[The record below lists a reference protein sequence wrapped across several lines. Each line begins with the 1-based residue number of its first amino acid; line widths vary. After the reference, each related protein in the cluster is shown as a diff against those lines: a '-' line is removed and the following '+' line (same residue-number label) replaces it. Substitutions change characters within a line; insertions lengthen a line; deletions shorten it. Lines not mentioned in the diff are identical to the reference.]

1 MKQPSDYAR
10 LVKYKAKYL
19 ERSDTLPTNV
29 IAQKELIEAHQKLH
43 FANFFSYEQR
53 TRTLLDAQGISTT
66 LYPFFLSFSRQ
77 VYRLSQ
83 QFSGESLLLNVN
95 ILLLVWVGRGL
106 TQAILET
113 IRDDVWHI
121 DAPAP

>member
-19 ERSDTLPTNV
+19 ERSDGLPTNV
-29 IAQKELIEAHQKLH
+29 VAQKDLIEAHQMLH

-53 TRTLLDAQGISTT
+53 TRTVLDREGISTT
-66 LYPFFLSFSRQ
+66 LYPFYLSFSRQ

-83 QFSGESLLLNVN
+83 QFSGESLLFNVN
-95 ILLLVWVGRGL
+95 ILLLVWVARGL